1 MHNNETSTDQ
11 QPVQQRQ
18 IGQSDL
24 WVSPVG
30 LGCWPISGMTSL
42 DVNETDSR
50 KTLLAAIDAGINF
63 LDTAYGYGADGN
75 SEKMVGE
82 AVRERRDEIVI
93 ATKGGMHWD
102 SKMQRHF
109 DCRPERIRQE
119 CDESLRRLGVETIDL
134 HYLHVHDGTTPI
146 AETAGAFLE
155 LKQAGKIREAG
166 VSNLEVSQT
175 QEFHNICPIA
185 AVQPP
190 FNMLQQGIQDQLVPW
205 CVANHVSVIPYWPLM
220 KGLLAGKIR
229 RGHQFDPSDNRLTYE
244 IFQGQAF
251 ENAQRLVD
259 LLDVIAKELK
269 KTVAQVVVN
278 WTFDQPGIL
287 SVLCGAKRD
296 WQIEETA
303 GAMGWRLSETHRKAI
318 DQLLQSL
325 DVNG

>member
-1 MHNNETSTDQ
+1 MADNQTSAQ
-11 QPVQQRQ
+11 QPVEKRQ

-42 DVNETDSR
+42 DVNEADSQ

-63 LDTAYGYGADGN
+63 FDTAYGYGIDGN
-75 SEKMVGE
+75 SERMVGE

-93 ATKGGMHWD
+93 ATKGGMHWNSSQRRQFD
-102 SKMQRHF
+102 S
-109 DCRPERIRQE
+109 RPERIRQE
-119 CDESLRRLGVETIDL
+119 CDASLQRLGVETIDL
-134 HYLHVHDGTTPI
+134 HYLHAHDGATPI

-155 LKQAGKIREAG
+155 LQQAGKIRAAG
-166 VSNLEVSQT
+166 VSNLDVSQT
-175 QEFHNICPIA
+175 REFHDVCPIA

-190 FNMLQQGIQDQLVPW
+190 FNMLQQSIQNQLVPW
-205 CVANHVSVIPYWPLM
+205 CVDNRVSVIPYWPLM

-229 RGHQFDPSDNRLTYE
+229 RGHKFDPSDNRLTYD
-244 IFQGQAF
+244 IFQGPAF
-251 ENAQRLVD
+251 ENAQQLLD
-259 LLDVIAKELK
+259 QLDVIAKEIG

-278 WTFDQPGIL
+278 WTFHQPGIL

-296 WQIEETA
+296 WQIVDTA
-303 GAMGWRLSETHRKAI
+303 GAIGWRLSQAHRETI
-318 DQLLQSL
+318 DRLLSSL